1 MNGVKV
7 LPKVLL
13 ILVLVGSSFYLGCAR
28 PAAADGAACPV
39 WKARRDVE
47 RAEARLREAKRVLA
61 ETKRYSSLY
70 GPAVGRWVRLAR
82 REGFGWSQLPT
93 AMSVIH
99 RESRGDPRAKN
110 PASTASG
117 LFQFLS
123 SWWLGKWDPFDPV
136 KSMHHA
142 EKAVR
147 AVGWSPW
154 G

>member
-1 MNGVKV
+1 MRGVKV
-7 LPKVLL
+7 LLV
-13 ILVLVGSSFYLGCAR
+13 LVLVGSSLHLVGA
-28 PAAADGAACPV
+28 PPVQADGSACPV

-47 RAEARLREAKRVLA
+47 KAEARLREARRILR

-82 REGFGWSQLPT
+82 REGFGYDQLPT
-93 AMSVIH
+93 AMLVIN

-110 PASTASG
+110 PTSTASG

-123 SWWLGKWDPFDPV
+123 SWWLGRWDPFDPV

-142 EKAVR
+142 EKAVDK
-147 AVGWSPW
+147 VGWAPW
-154 G
+154 GM